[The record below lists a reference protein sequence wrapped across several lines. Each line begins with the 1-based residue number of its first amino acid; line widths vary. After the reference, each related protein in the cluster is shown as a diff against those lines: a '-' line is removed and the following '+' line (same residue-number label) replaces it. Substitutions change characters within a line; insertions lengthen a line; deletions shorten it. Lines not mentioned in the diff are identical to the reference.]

1 MHLEIRYWNIKWY
14 EIPRMFALVFDPEVG
29 PAFLMLV
36 LQKVEPG
43 WAIPKVKY
51 AISNRLQKSLSQRL
65 APAFHKKYR
74 EGLSDKNMAVY
85 KKPLPEKYDP
95 IKELKVCHCQ
105 LCCTWSLLT
114 RLAAQEFWTKHNLSQ
129 YRTDWLKIAKSKNLF
144 TFWRGTVSDGLF
156 DWAID
161 NYFIKGHTNNH
172 IEGMFNYVDEYT
184 KVRRVRT
191 SAMVIWD
198 GTGPRCSWWYCRST
212 PVVHHTSSTLAA
224 VWPAMCTTDRHRWT
238 TRGWSMPCNM
248 CEAGW

>member
-1 MHLEIRYWNIKWY
+1 MDH
-14 EIPRMFALVFDPEVG
+14 
-29 PAFLMLV
+29 
-36 LQKVEPG
+36 EPFQG
-43 WAIPKVKY
+43 CIWGQ
-51 AISNRLQKSLSQRL
+51 RLQKSLSQRL

-95 IKELKVCHCQ
+95 IKELK
-105 LCCTWSLLT
+105 
-114 RLAAQEFWTKHNLSQ
+114 EFWTKHNLSQ

-184 KVRRVRT
+184 KAQMDHQRMEYALQHVRGRLVTHRT
-191 SAMVIWD
+191 ARRHPSL
-198 GTGPRCSWWYCRST
+198 RS
-212 PVVHHTSSTLAA
+212 
-224 VWPAMCTTDRHRWT
+224 T
-238 TRGWSMPCNM
+238 TRGGNTKKARARR
-248 CEAGW
+248 ETTRRLL